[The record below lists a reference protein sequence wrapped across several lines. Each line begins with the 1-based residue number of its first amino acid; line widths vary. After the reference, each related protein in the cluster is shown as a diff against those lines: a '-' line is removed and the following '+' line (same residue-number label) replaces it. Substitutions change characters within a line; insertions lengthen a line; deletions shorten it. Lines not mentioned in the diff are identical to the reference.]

1 MSTEPSHS
9 ELLRLREEAYL
20 DPYRP
25 LPPAPVSATGSDDP
39 DMVEI
44 GQEEEPNII
53 GTLFLSTIF
62 LMIIAA
68 IWIVMYILLLGR

>member
-1 MSTEPSHS
+1 VSTEPSHS

-20 DPYRP
+20 DAYRP
-25 LPPAPVSATGSDDP
+25 LPPAPVRATGSEDP
-39 DMVEI
+39 ETIEM
-44 GQEEEPNII
+44 GHEEEPNII

>member
-1 MSTEPSHS
+1 VSTEPSHS

-25 LPPAPVSATGSDDP
+25 LPPAPVPATGSDDP
-39 DMVEI
+39 DTIDM

-53 GTLFLSTIF
+53 GTIFLSTIF

-68 IWIVMYILLLGR
+68 IWIVMYILLLER